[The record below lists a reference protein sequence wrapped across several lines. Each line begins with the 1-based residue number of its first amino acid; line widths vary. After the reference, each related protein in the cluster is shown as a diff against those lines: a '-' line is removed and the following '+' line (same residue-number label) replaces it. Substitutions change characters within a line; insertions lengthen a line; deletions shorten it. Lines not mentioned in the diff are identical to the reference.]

1 MPAGPDIT
9 DAQTPPPASI
19 QDAAAARHERNLAI
33 LSELAEAGL
42 EIAQAL
48 KTRIVETAAA
58 EPDGESAPACADLT
72 RAFDRASRAA
82 RLAIALQGRL
92 EKEAAGPKICAVGAA
107 PTTPLETRNHR
118 AERIHRIVKRV
129 AKIAYKDGPFYDA
142 VERHTRERLFDPDI
156 FGDIEGRPIGALVD
170 RICADLGISPRW
182 RAMAQEAWAQE
193 EIAARPEGSPYAA
206 WPDLPPDD
214 VDPED
219 PDPDEDWEDEDDW
232 DEPGGGGPGKPTP

>member
-19 QDAAAARHERNLAI
+19 QDDAAARHQRNLAI

-48 KTRIVETAAA
+48 KTRIVETAAI
-58 EPDGESAPACADLT
+58 EPDPASAVEYADLA
-72 RAFDRASRAA
+72 RAFDRASRAV
-82 RLAIALQGRL
+82 RMAIALQGRL
-92 EKEAAGPKICAVGAA
+92 EKEAATGAVSA
-107 PTTPLETRNHR
+107 PPITSPETRNHR

-170 RICADLGISPRW
+170 RICADLGVSPRW
-182 RAMAQEAWAQE
+182 RAMAAEAWAQE
-193 EIAARPEGSPYAA
+193 EIAQRPEGSPYAA
-206 WPDLPPDD
+206 WPDLPPDE

-219 PDPDEDWEDEDDW
+219 DLDDDDDDDLDDDDEAPDGPH
-232 DEPGGGGPGKPTP
+232 GGGP